1 MPPRPRALPTGLA
14 LLAVL
19 AAQAL
24 GAAPA
29 PAAAGTPLVD
39 GGGYLLGS
47 ALDSSCLGPQYA
59 QPAPGTPVV
68 GAACGRLLSQRW
80 QLRRAGAD
88 YLLVNAASGRCLTLA
103 GPDRRPATADC
114 GSSPEAERFTVSRAP
129 QGTYTLTTRGT
140 GGCLTADPA
149 PVAHHCDNRPAHRWT
164 LTRTEPLVLADPGF
178 EQSDTSDTNG
188 TNGTSGTNGAATAG
202 STSGGWTFTPHTGT
216 ATNNPHGGARLAYLD
231 AGPGYAVSQQVT
243 AVTAGSYDLSA
254 WIATGGAGGSL
265 SVSVNG
271 TVVRSLPLPEQSLYA
286 KYTLPRV
293 RVAPGDRLTLTI
305 GSSPTG
311 WINVDDAA
319 VAPAAPNDPVISS
332 SDPEAVALFDW
343 AKAKANSWVQQAGAT
358 GVLDQDE
365 NHPGG
370 TGTTTY
376 DATYWAG
383 YPFRSAFYSRDFAH
397 QLVGAHLL
405 GLDAENKTMLRGF
418 AASATEVNKLYP
430 VWALNFDARSYGAID
445 YRSPDRFVRELP
457 APFELVQ
464 QAGEAYR
471 WTGDR
476 DYAEDPGLGRYV
488 RNTLGPFIAAR
499 PGPVDNGGVPIPQAT
514 SRSIFA
520 GTASYAE
527 NATRTYAEAGDA
539 VGAQYQAYLSAAALA
554 DARGDAAS
562 AAGYRK
568 AAEQL
573 RTYVNSTWS
582 VDGSQPG
589 EVVHG
594 YDTAGKPI
602 TGWGYEASVLMPV
615 KGLLDPGPRRDAQ
628 LAAIDA
634 ADSGPERSAN
644 LEAYTYLPDAF
655 FANHDGSTAW
665 KWMRHVYESVGEPH
679 VSGAM
684 LNGDYPE
691 VPFTLL
697 AQTVQGLLGVT
708 PDAAGHALSTTPQ
721 LPASMGWLQVAGIP
735 VGGGTVTV
743 RHDGA
748 QRSTVTNTGTEP
760 VTWEARFPGQLARAT
775 VDGEQREARTTTVD
789 GTTYT
794 SITVTLAPGRSATA
808 TVTD

>member
-19 AAQAL
+19 TAQAL

-29 PAAAGTPLVD
+29 PAAAGVPLVD
-39 GGGYLLGS
+39 GGNYQLTS
-47 ALDSSCLGPQYA
+47 ALDGSCLGPRFA
-59 QPAPGTPVV
+59 QPAPGTPVI

-80 QLRRAGAD
+80 QLRRSGGD
-88 YLLVNAASGRCLTLA
+88 YLLVNAASGRCLTLG
-103 GPDRRPATADC
+103 GPDGHPATADC
-114 GSSPEAERFTVSRAP
+114 GSSPEAERFSVSRAP
-129 QGTYTLTTRGT
+129 QGTYTLTVRGT
-140 GGCLTADPA
+140 GACLTADPA
-149 PVAHHCDNRPAHRWT
+149 PVNHHCDNRPAHRWT

-178 EQSDTSDTNG
+178 EQGSEQGSD
-188 TNGTSGTNGAATAG
+188 
-202 STSGGWTFTPHTGT
+202 GWTFTAHTGT
-216 ATNNPHGGARLAYLD
+216 ATNNPHGGGRLAYLD
-231 AGPGYAVSQQVT
+231 AGTGYAVSQQVT
-243 AVTAGSYDLSA
+243 AATAGTYDLSA
-254 WIATGGAGGSL
+254 WIATGGAGGGF

-271 TVVRSLPLPEQSLYA
+271 TVVRSLPLPEQSTYA

-305 GSSPTG
+305 DSSPTG
-311 WINVDDAA
+311 WVNVDDAA
-319 VAPAAPNDPVISS
+319 VAPSAPNDPVISS
-332 SDPEAVALFDW
+332 SDPEVVALFDW
-343 AKAKANSWVQQAGAT
+343 AKTKANSWVQQPGAT

-365 NHPGG
+365 NHPAG

-376 DATYWAG
+376 DASYWAG

-418 AASATEVNKLYP
+418 AASATEVNRLYP
-430 VWALNFDARSYGAID
+430 VWALNFDARSYAAID

-464 QAGEAYR
+464 QAGEAFR

-476 DYAEDPGLGRYV
+476 DYADDPGLGRYV

-539 VGAQYQAYLSAAALA
+539 VGAQYQAYLAAAALA
-554 DARGDAAS
+554 GARGDAAS
-562 AAGYRK
+562 AADYRK
-568 AAEQL
+568 AADRL

-594 YDTAGKPI
+594 YDTTGKAI
-602 TGWGYEASVLMPV
+602 AGWGYEASVLMPV
-615 KGLLDPGPRRDAQ
+615 KQLLDPGPRRDGH

-655 FANHDGSTAW
+655 FANHDGTTAW
-665 KWMRHVYESVGEPH
+665 KWMRHIYESTGEPH

-697 AQTVQGLLGVT
+697 SQTVQGLLGVT
-708 PDAAGHALSTTPQ
+708 PDAAGHTLTTASQ
-721 LPASMGWLQVAGIP
+721 LPTSMGWLQVAGIP

-760 VTWEARFPGQLARAT
+760 LTWEARFPGQHARVT
-775 VDGEQREARTTTVD
+775 VDGTQREARTTTVD
-789 GTTYT
+789 GVTYT
-794 SITVTLAPGRSATA
+794 RTTVTLAPGRSATA
-808 TVTD
+808 AVTD

>member
-19 AAQAL
+19 TTHAVLAGQAL
-24 GAAPA
+24 AAAPA
-29 PAAAGTPLVD
+29 PATAGTALVD
-39 GGGYLLGS
+39 GGAYRLGS
-47 ALDSSCLGPQYA
+47 ALDGSCLGPRYA
-59 QPAPGTPVV
+59 EPAAGTPVV

-80 QLRRAGAD
+80 QLRRSGTN
-88 YLLVNAASGRCLTLA
+88 YLLVNAASGRCLTLD
-103 GPDRRPATADC
+103 GPGRRPATADC
-114 GSSPEAERFTVSRAP
+114 GSDPAAERFTVSRAP
-129 QGTYTLTTRGT
+129 QGTFTLTTRAT

-149 PVAHHCDNRPAHRWT
+149 PADRHCDRRPAHRWT

-178 EQSDTSDTNG
+178 EQG
-188 TNGTSGTNGAATAG
+188 GAV
-202 STSGGWTFTPHTGT
+202 GGWTFTAHTGT
-216 ATNNPHGGARLAYLD
+216 AGNNPHGGARLAYLD

-271 TVVRSLPLPEQSLYA
+271 ARVRSLPLPEQSTYA
-286 KYTLPRV
+286 KYTLPRIA
-293 RVAPGDRLTLTI
+293 VAPGDRLTLTI

-311 WINVDDAA
+311 WVNVDDAA
-319 VAPAAPNDPVISS
+319 VAPSAPNDPVADS
-332 SDPEAVALFDW
+332 SDPELVALFDW
-343 AKAKANSWVQQAGAT
+343 AKTKANSWVQQAGST

-383 YPFRSAFYSRDFAH
+383 YPFRSGFYSRDFAH

-430 VWALNFDARSYGAID
+430 VWALDFDARSPLAID
-445 YRSPDRFVRELP
+445 YRGPDRFVRELP

-488 RNTLGPFIAAR
+488 RNTLGPFITAR

-539 VGAQYQAYLSAAALA
+539 VGSQYQAYLAAAVLA

-562 AAGYRK
+562 AAGYRT
-568 AAEQL
+568 AADRL
-573 RTYVNSTWS
+573 HTYVNSTWS

-589 EVVHG
+589 EIVHG
-594 YDTAGKPI
+594 YDTAGKPV

-615 KGLLDPGPRRDAQ
+615 KRLLDPGPRLDGQ

-655 FANHDGSTAW
+655 FAGHDPTTAW
-665 KWMRHVYESVGEPH
+665 KWMRHVYESTGEPH
-679 VSGAM
+679 TSGAM

-697 AQTVQGLLGVT
+697 SQTVQGLLGVT
-708 PDAAGHALSTTPQ
+708 PDAAGHALATTPR

-748 QRSTVTNTGTEP
+748 RRSTVTNTGTEP
-760 VTWEARFPGQLARAT
+760 ISWEARFPGAHAALT
-775 VDGEQREARTTTVD
+775 VDGEPREARTATVD
-789 GTTYT
+789 GTTHT
-794 SITVTLAPGRSATA
+794 LTTVTLAPGRSATVA
-808 TVTD
+808 VTD

>member
-1 MPPRPRALPTGLA
+1 MPPRHRALPTGLA

-24 GAAPA
+24 GTAPA
-29 PAAAGTPLVD
+29 QAAAGAPLVD
-39 GGGYLLGS
+39 GGSYRLGS
-47 ALDSSCLGPQYA
+47 ALDGSCLGPQYA

-68 GAACGRLLSQRW
+68 GTACGRLLSQRW
-80 QLRRAGAD
+80 QLRRTGND
-88 YLLVNAASGRCLTLA
+88 YLLVNAASGRCLTLGA
-103 GPDRRPATADC
+103 PGAPGTHGAPGGPGRRPATADC

-129 QGTYTLTTRGT
+129 HGTYTLTARGT

-149 PVAHHCDNRPAHRWT
+149 PAERDHHCDNRPAHRWT
-164 LTRTEPLVLADPGF
+164 LTRSEPLVLADPGF
-178 EQSDTSDTNG
+178 EQ
-188 TNGTSGTNGAATAG
+188 G
-202 STSGGWTFTPHTGT
+202 SAGWTFTGHTGT
-216 ATNNPHGGARLAYLD
+216 ATNNPHGGSRLAYLD

-243 AVTAGSYDLSA
+243 AVSAGSYDLSA

-271 TVVRSLPLPEQSLYA
+271 TVVRTVPLPEQPLYA

-293 RVAPGDRLTLTI
+293 AVAPGDRLTLTI

-311 WINVDDAA
+311 WVNVDDAA
-319 VAPAAPNDPVISS
+319 VAPSAPDDPVASS
-332 SDPEAVALFDW
+332 SDPEVAALFDW

-418 AASATEVNKLYP
+418 AASATDVNRLYP
-430 VWALNFDARSYGAID
+430 VWALNLDARSYAAID
-445 YRSPDRFVRELP
+445 YRGPDRFVRELP

-464 QAGEAYR
+464 QAGEAFR

-476 DYAEDPGLGRYV
+476 DYAEDPALGRYV
-488 RNTLGPFIAAR
+488 RNTLGPFIAGH

-539 VGAQYQAYLSAAALA
+539 VGAQYQAYLAAAALA
-554 DARGDAAS
+554 DARGDAVS
-562 AAGYRK
+562 AADYRK
-568 AAEQL
+568 AAETL
-573 RTYVNSTWS
+573 RSYVNSTWS

-594 YDTAGKPI
+594 YDTTGRPI

-615 KGLLDPGPRRDAQ
+615 KQLLDPGPRRDAH

-655 FANHDGSTAW
+655 FANHDGATAW

-708 PDAAGHALSTTPQ
+708 PDAAGRALATTSR

-735 VGGGTVTV
+735 VGTGTVTV

-748 QRSTVTNTGTEP
+748 LRSTVTNTGTEP
-760 VTWEARFPGQLARAT
+760 LTWEARFPGRHAGLT
-775 VDGEQREARTTTVD
+775 VDGEQREVRTTTVD
-789 GTTYT
+789 GLAHT
-794 SITVTLAPGRSATA
+794 STTVTIAPGRSATA
-808 TVTD
+808 AVTD